1 MVVPPGHERIRTA
14 RTYRHVELVGS
25 RIVIGLSGG
34 TVNRVYRQAINLR
47 SFVDVSRTIYA
58 AKRSASSPLNISC
71 LVHTAHM
78 IRAILFAS
86 ATVALLWPTLA
97 CVFTAQVSNRVS
109 CLPFAALRRAAIN
122 AARAPCISIVRR

>member
-1 MVVPPGHERIRTA
+1 VVVVPPGHERIRTA

-25 RIVIGLSGG
+25 GIRIGLSGG

-47 SFVDVSRTIYA
+47 SFVDIVRNIYA
-58 AKRSASSPLNISC
+58 AKRSESSPLNVSC
-71 LVHTAHM
+71 LVQTAHI

-86 ATVALLWPTLA
+86 ATVALLCPTLS

-109 CLPFAALRRAAIN
+109 CLPFAALRRAAIR
-122 AARAPCISIVRR
+122 AARAP

>member
-1 MVVPPGHERIRTA
+1 MVVVPPGHERIRTA

-25 RIVIGLSGG
+25 GITIGLSGG

-47 SFVDVSRTIYA
+47 SVVETCWGNYA
-58 AKRSASSPLNISC
+58 AKRKASLPLNVSC

-86 ATVALLWPTLA
+86 ATVALL
-97 CVFTAQVSNRVS
+97 
-109 CLPFAALRRAAIN
+109 
-122 AARAPCISIVRR
+122 